1 MTEDKIVGWHHRLK
15 GHEFY
20 STTEVGDRQG
30 GLVCCSPGGCKELD
44 MTELNQT
51 ELFFGFFSPV

>member
-1 MTEDKIVGWHHRLK
+1 MAT
-15 GHEFY
+15 Y
-20 STTEVGDRQG
+20 SSVLAWRISWTY
-30 GLVCCSPGGCKELD
+30 SPWGRKELD